1 MTTTD
6 KITPSEDLRLGDM
19 VWRSHAGG
27 LWILIAK
34 DGEVAQLRRLL
45 RDDGLP
51 PMPIDQEGR
60 MAKTKITSLRRAT
73 KEDLEARMKAL
84 HSIYVELIR

>member
-1 MTTTD
+1 
-6 KITPSEDLRLGDM
+6 
-19 VWRSHAGG
+19 
-27 LWILIAK
+27 
-34 DGEVAQLRRLL
+34 
-45 RDDGLP
+45 
-51 PMPIDQEGR
+51 MPIDQEGR